1 MGARAGLPSGGT
13 VRGGS
18 PESAAL
24 CDTSPRRRSIH
35 CEPMP
40 GNRLL
45 AAVDLGSNSF
55 RLLIARV
62 EPSPQGAL
70 VTPIDRVKQTVRL
83 ASGLRRDGTLDEAS
97 RRRAWLALA
106 GFGERLRSFSP
117 DAVRAVATNTL
128 RVARNADGFLRTA
141 EAALGF
147 PIEVVSGLE
156 EARLIYLGAA
166 HSLPVDGEARLV
178 VDIGGGS
185 TECIV
190 GTDLQPA
197 TLESAGIG
205 CVVLSNRYFPAGLV
219 NRDTFDTAYYEARAV
234 FARIAGSFGSH
245 RWRYAVGTSGTSKS
259 LWQIARLQ
267 WGADRLD
274 RASLARTHEALLAAG
289 DVDSVRLAGLQP
301 DRRPVLAGGLAV
313 MMAVFDELGIDALRY
328 CDGALRQGVIHD
340 LLGRDEGRDVRAIT
354 IERMQRRYAVDLA
367 HARRIR
373 DTALAL
379 FDQGASDARETLQLH
394 RRLLAWAA
402 ELAEVGRSVSHED
415 LHRHSAYILAHAEMP
430 GFSRGEQD
438 RLALLALAQGADLAE
453 LRHRVHGELEW
464 LAVLALRIAPIL
476 HRKRDARDVPTP
488 ALFLS
493 KGSLRIETT
502 RDWARRFP
510 LSHQS
515 LVAEARAW
523 SQASIFG
530 RFSYE
535 AIGETGAST

>member
-1 MGARAGLPSGGT
+1 
-13 VRGGS
+13 
-18 PESAAL
+18 
-24 CDTSPRRRSIH
+24 
-35 CEPMP
+35 MP

-55 RLLIARV
+55 RLLICRV
-62 EPSPQGAL
+62 ESTTHGEPAL
-70 VTPIDRVKQTVRL
+70 VPLDTLKQTVRL
-83 ASGLRRDGTLDEAS
+83 ASGLRSDDTLDEAS
-97 RRRAWLALA
+97 RQRALVALA
-106 GFGERLRSFSP
+106 GFGERLSSFSP

-128 RVARNADGFLRTA
+128 RVARNVGHFLPTA

-166 HSLPVDGEARLV
+166 HSLPLDGESRLV

-190 GTDLQPA
+190 GVDRQA
-197 TLESAGIG
+197 RTLESAGIG
-205 CVVLSNRYFPAGLV
+205 CVVLSRRHFADGRV
-219 NRDTFDTAYYEARAV
+219 DGDAFEAAYYEARAV
-234 FARIAGSFGSH
+234 FAQITRAFGSH

-259 LWQIARLQ
+259 LWSIARAH
-267 WGADRLD
+267 WGAASLD
-274 RASLARTHEALLAAG
+274 RESLARTHEALLDAG
-289 DVDSVRLAGLQP
+289 DVESVRLVGLQP

-313 MMAVFDELGIDALRY
+313 MMAAFDELGIDSMRY

-354 IERMQRRYAVDLA
+354 IERMLLRHHVERTHAQRV
-367 HARRIR
+367 R

-379 FDQGASDARETLQLH
+379 FDQAARGAREMLQPR

-415 LHRHSAYILAHAEMP
+415 FHMHSAYILAHAEMP
-430 GFSRGEQD
+430 GFSKREQD
-438 RLALLALAQGADLAE
+438 QLALLALAQACSLE
-453 LRHRVHGELEW
+453 RLRRLVDDDAGW
-464 LAVLALRIAPIL
+464 LAVVALRIATIL
-476 HRKRDARDVPTP
+476 HRKREAHEVPVPT
-488 ALFLS
+488 LLME
-493 KGSLRIETT
+493 KGTLRIQTT
-502 RDWARRFP
+502 YDWARRFP

-523 SQASIFG
+523 SQAGIFE

-535 AIGETGAST
+535 IVPARAAGLG